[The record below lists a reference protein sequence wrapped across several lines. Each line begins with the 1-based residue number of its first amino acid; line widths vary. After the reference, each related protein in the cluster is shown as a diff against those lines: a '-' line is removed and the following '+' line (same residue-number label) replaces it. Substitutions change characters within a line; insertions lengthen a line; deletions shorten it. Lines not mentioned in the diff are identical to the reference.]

1 MQELQIGGTSLV
13 LPDLQRG
20 PKMPSLRQIRRFVR
34 PNSIGAYVFAGACI
48 IVGTALRVAIGWIDP
63 AAAPFTVYFPILL
76 VIASLCGAAVAL
88 VTLAVILIVG
98 WWAFIPPYYEFAEI
112 TLRALLD
119 MLLFALASIA
129 AIWLAD
135 SYRRVVDA
143 FRVEKRERELL
154 FDELIHRGKNT
165 FAVVSF
171 IITSSLEEQKDRARE
186 IVERVK
192 AVSATN
198 DLITGS
204 KTQTV
209 ILKQIL
215 DQEFAPYSTARVTLS
230 GARIELSANA
240 GRGFALIVHELVTN
254 AVKHGALSS
263 SPGSIEIVWF
273 LEGERV
279 RLSWIERGGPQISA
293 PWKPG
298 FGTRLVTRT
307 LRGLGGEITSAFPP
321 EGLVCVLKFNPK

>member
-1 MQELQIGGTSLV
+1 MA
-13 LPDLQRG
+13 LPDVTTSR
-20 PKMPSLRQIRRFVR
+20 MPSLQQLRRFVR

-48 IVGTALRVAIGWIDP
+48 VVGTALRLAVGWID
-63 AAAPFTVYFPILL
+63 AGAAPFTVYFPIILIIALL
-76 VIASLCGAAVAL
+76 SGAAVAL
-88 VTLAVILIVG
+88 VTLAIILIVG

-112 TLRALLD
+112 TPRALLN
-119 MLLFALASIA
+119 MSLFALASIA

-135 SYRRVVDA
+135 SYRRAVEA
-143 FRVEKRERELL
+143 FRVERRERELL
-154 FDELIHRGKNT
+154 FEELIHRGKNT

-171 IITSSLEEQKDRARE
+171 IITSSLEEHKERAQE

-192 AVSATN
+192 AVSSTN

-215 DQEFAPYSTARVTLS
+215 DQEFAPYGTSRVTMS
-230 GARIELSANA
+230 GSRIELSANS
-240 GRGFALIVHELVTN
+240 GRSFALIVHEFVTN

-263 SPGSIEIVWF
+263 ARGWIEITWF
-273 LEGERV
+273 LEGKHV
-279 RLSWIERGGPQISA
+279 RLSWIERGGPQVSA

-298 FGTRLVTRT
+298 FGSRLVTRT
-307 LRGLGGEITSAFPP
+307 LRGLGGEITAAFPP